1 MLVVDVSYHNG
12 SINWAK
18 AYQAG
23 VRGAIIR
30 CGYGSDKQRYDDPK
44 FRENITGALAA
55 GIKVGAYLYS
65 YAKSVESAKSEAQH
79 ALRLINPYKS
89 KLSLPVF
96 FDSEEKGTEKI
107 AKSAAIAFCDILRAN
122 GYQVGIYASDSWFK
136 SYLGGDALKTY
147 VQWVAKWSEPAP
159 KGYSNMQLWQYSAYG
174 SVSGIGS
181 GSVDMDKPYGDI
193 LKVLSGVDPDPA
205 GGKIMLEVEMLKKGS
220 KGAEVFAVQSILRAK
235 GYKYER
241 KLIEADSSYG
251 KITEAC
257 VMQYQKD
264 VGLSPVDGI
273 VGPKTWDKLVNG

>member
-65 YAKSVESAKSEAQH
+65 YAKSVEAAKSEAYH
-79 ALRLINPYKS
+79 ALRLINPFKT
-89 KLSLPVF
+89 KISLPVF

-136 SYLGGDALKTY
+136 SYLGGDSLKTY
-147 VQWVAKWSEPAP
+147 AQWVAKWSEPAP

-264 VGLSPVDGI
+264 VGLTADGI